1 MKNNNEFKFY
11 ILILCSVIMYSLLI
25 TLNNIPII
33 VFNLKNILYDKNLLI
48 YNIIYQ
54 IFAIAST
61 LLFFVSSYKLTYK
74 KLIAQVKEYVI
85 GLSAIVIYFLLS
97 ELQLIPFQLLNIDIN
112 KVPLYLKIIYL
123 ICYEAILIG
132 IIILVHLK
140 KIKKDIND
148 IKKNHKKYFK
158 ECLKYWLI
166 ALFMMYASNLAI
178 SFINSGLPT
187 NEEIIRQQF
196 EISPIYIYISAVI
209 FAPILEELVFRQSIR
224 NLFRKK
230 WLFIIISGLVFGG
243 MHVFADGSVSF
254 GDALYIIPY
263 SIPGMAFAYML
274 YKTDNILVSTGF
286 HTLHNGIM
294 ISLQF
299 LLMFFL

>member
-1 MKNNNEFKFY
+1 MKNNDEFKFY

-25 TLNNIPII
+25 TLSDIPII
-33 VFNLKNILYDKNLLI
+33 VFNSKDILYGNNLLI

-54 IFAIAST
+54 IFAISCT
-61 LLFFVSSYKLTYK
+61 LLFFVSWHKESYK
-74 KLIAQVKEYVI
+74 KLIEQVKKYAI
-85 GLSAIVIYFLLS
+85 GLGAIVIYFLLS

-132 IIILVHLK
+132 LIILIHLK
-140 KIKKDIND
+140 KIKKDIKD
-148 IKKNHKKYFK
+148 IKINHKKYFK

-166 ALFMMYASNLAI
+166 ALFIMYTSNLAI
-178 SFINSGLPT
+178 SFINAGLPT

-196 EISPIYIYISAVI
+196 EISPLYIYISAVI

-224 NLFRKK
+224 NLFTKK

-243 MHVFADGSVSF
+243 MHVFTSGSVSF
-254 GDALYIIPY
+254 SEALYIIPY
-263 SIPGMAFAYML
+263 SVPGMAFAYML

-299 LLMFFL
+299 LLMYFL